1 MRSLVALPYN
11 FRAMLYMACAA
22 SRLQRK
28 EKQPKPKKPAK
39 EKKKKEEYNR
49 LQRERNK
56 QKVLSEKLTCENS
69 AIDN

>member
-1 MRSLVALPYN
+1 MISFLCAVWLFYHIIAEQCYIW
-11 FRAMLYMACAA
+11 RAQY
-22 SRLQRK
+22 QGY
-28 EKQPKPKKPAK
+28 K
-39 EKKKKEEYNR
+39 EKKKQEEYNR

>member
-11 FRAMLYMACAA
+11 FRAMLYRVCAV

-28 EKQPKPKKPAK
+28 KKQ
-39 EKKKKEEYNR
+39 EEYNR

-56 QKVLSEKLTCENS
+56 QKELSDKLTCENS